1 MKHLDHPY
9 PHFNDAKMARFC
21 SFSRPHHCF
30 GWLFHF
36 MHLSMVCPRMGGS
49 GNPGEL
55 DFGRRTWVGILASQ
69 RSPGWEIWLDRHLE
83 KSRRSGKEWRVGAPP
98 WKIPRIRPSQFPSS
112 KDVWTKGSKE
122 YCVALFLRK
131 NVFFFMLISAL
142 SFKEDMCFFVSRSGW
157 VWRKPKS
164 CLSKRGKLYG

>member
-1 MKHLDHPY
+1 MTW
-9 PHFNDAKMARFC
+9 NICSCRFLRN
-21 SFSRPHHCF
+21 SIVWAFTI
-30 GWLFHF
+30 

-55 DFGRRTWVGILASQ
+55 DFGRRTWVGILTSQ

-83 KSRRSGKEWRVGAPP
+83 KSRRSGKEWRAGAPP
-98 WKIPRIRPSQFPSS
+98 WKIPRIHPSQFPSS
-112 KDVWTKGSKE
+112 KDVNNGWTKGSKE

-131 NVFFFMLISAL
+131 NVVFLMPISAL
-142 SFKEDMCFFVSRSGW
+142 SFKEDICFFVSRSGW

-164 CLSKRGKLYG
+164 CLSKRGKVYG